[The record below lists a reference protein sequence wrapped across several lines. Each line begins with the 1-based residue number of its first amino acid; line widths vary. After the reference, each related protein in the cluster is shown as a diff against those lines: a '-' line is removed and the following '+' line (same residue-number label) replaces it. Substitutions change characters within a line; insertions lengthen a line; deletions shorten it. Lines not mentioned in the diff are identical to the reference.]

1 MFEPPK
7 NDGYY
12 HLGLEAA
19 GIIRQ
24 AITNGR
30 PLVHTTVAESA
41 VHSQLN
47 AIDAGGDQPDQ
58 QRNAG
63 TGEGTDLLL

>member
-19 GIIRQ
+19 AVIRQ
-24 AITNGR
+24 AIANGR
-30 PLVHTTVAESA
+30 PLAHTTVSESV
-41 VHSQLN
+41 VHSPLH
-47 AIDAGGDQPDQ
+47 AIDMGGDE
-58 QRNAG
+58 QRNAVMG
-63 TGEGTDLLL
+63 DDTDLLL

>member
-19 GIIRQ
+19 AVIRQ
-24 AITNGR
+24 AIANGR

-41 VHSQLN
+41 VHSPLE
-47 AIDAGGDQPDQ
+47 AIETGVDQ
-58 QRNAG
+58 QRNAD
-63 TGEGTDLLL
+63 TGGGTDLLL